1 MILPSPS
8 LPVELLEFGSFFSE
22 KIDYADV
29 SHPHKQSMGR
39 QELRTVTMP
48 ANQFK
53 HPHQR

>member
-1 MILPSPS
+1 MVIPCH

-29 SHPHKQSMGR
+29 FHPHKPPTGR
-39 QELRTVTMP
+39 QELRTVTMS

-53 HPHQR
+53 NPHHC